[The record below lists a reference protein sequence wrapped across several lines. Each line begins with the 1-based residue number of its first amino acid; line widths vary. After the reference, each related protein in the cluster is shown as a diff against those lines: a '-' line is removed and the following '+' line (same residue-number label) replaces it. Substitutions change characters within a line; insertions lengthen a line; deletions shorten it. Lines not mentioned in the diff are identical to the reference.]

1 MKIFTKAKLTNLAVL
16 LAITLLTSCGA
27 HNKLSSPSRDY
38 YKDARSLFR
47 DNKEIEAI
55 YLATQGVIADR
66 AYTNSKEFLYENF
79 DNTMQKIQVE
89 LKQYENTKDTA
100 QAVRRLHIY
109 STLVDI
115 YSNISKI
122 EMPLKHHKNKWQWE
136 TKFVDYTSQKQEAKD
151 QAYTVFYNL
160 AVKTLHE
167 SNNREGVTKANSIFI
182 TGHNRYT
189 DEGSDKRQESLKN
202 FQNELFTYGDKFKD
216 ADTWEQVIPAAQA
229 FFHAKALKNDTERA
243 NQSYDY
249 TSKRVS
255 MLLTQDGKAHT
266 QKGDIPSL
274 LRADQ
279 LFGWAAD
286 WDKSNTEAVRL
297 KEELKPTIAEAYY
310 QEAVTSE
317 RQPNVNLAEVKELYL
332 NAQKWVPDYKDT
344 EVRIYS
350 LTIRQEIIVFQN
362 NVASTQKEYNN
373 TQGNMKKVNGAANS
387 ADDVMNKITH
397 ISNTLRK
404 LDKTMGTTCAV
415 LKPIS
420 LIPVVGVI
428 AAGVDKAVYMARVPV
443 GKSVDVFN
451 KAEKPFIT
459 PAKKATE
466 KMKSVSN
473 STNDKMNS
481 INNAMNTGQKTAR
494 DLENNIHKVKDVE
507 ALKAIEAAIKELNK
521 SLKVAENQFKGF
533 NNTTNEVVKASN
545 MVIEVSKTIAPV
557 EGGIKKIEPALKQ
570 VGKVTHEID
579 KVLSKKVAGFSV
591 KDALSKADWIANQ
604 AMKLLDPVL
613 KDLGVEI
620 PQIPGVA
627 ELEAA
632 IAGFKPKFEA
642 VDRARAQL
650 EGELKA
656 FTNIDNS
663 LTKNLKVIQSHIN

>member
-1 MKIFTKAKLTNLAVL
+1 MKLTNLAVII
-16 LAITLLTSCGA
+16 AITLLTSCGA
-27 HNKLSSPSRDY
+27 HNKLSSPSRSY
-38 YKDARSLFR
+38 YQDARSLFR

-55 YLATQGVIADR
+55 YLATQGVLADR

-89 LKQYENTKDTA
+89 LKQYENTQDTT
-100 QAVRRLHIY
+100 QAVRKLHIY
-109 STLVDI
+109 STLVEI
-115 YSNISKI
+115 YNNISKM

-167 SNNREGVTKANSIFI
+167 SKNREGVTKANSIYT

-189 DEGSDKRQESLKN
+189 DAGSEKRQESLKN
-202 FQNELFTYGDKFKD
+202 FQNELFAYGDRHKD
-216 ADTWEQVIPAAQA
+216 ADSWEVVIPAAQA
-229 FFHAKALKNDTERA
+229 FSYAKALLNDTARA
-243 NQSYDY
+243 EEGFEY

-255 MLLTQDGKAHT
+255 KLQTEDGKAHT
-266 QKGDIPSL
+266 KKGDIPSL
-274 LRADQ
+274 IRADQ
-279 LFGWAAD
+279 LYGWAVE
-286 WDKSNTEAVRL
+286 WDKSNTEAARL

-310 QEAVTSE
+310 QKAVTSE

-332 NAQKWVPDYKDT
+332 NAQKWIPDYKDT

-387 ADDVMNKITH
+387 ADDVMSKITH

-420 LIPVVGVI
+420 LIPVVGVV

-459 PAKKATE
+459 PAKNATE

-481 INNAMNTGQKTAR
+481 INNAMTTGQKTAR

-533 NNTTNEVVKASN
+533 NKTTNEVVKASN
-545 MVIEVSKTIAPV
+545 TIIEVSKTIAPV

-613 KDLGVEI
+613 KDLGVSI
-620 PQIPGVA
+620 PQIPGIA

-632 IAGFKPKFEA
+632 IAGFKPRFEA

-663 LTKNLKVIQSHIN
+663 LTKNLKIIQSHIN

>member
-1 MKIFTKAKLTNLAVL
+1 MQKVQAELNL
-16 LAITLLTSCGA
+16 
-27 HNKLSSPSRDY
+27 
-38 YKDARSLFR
+38 
-47 DNKEIEAI
+47 
-55 YLATQGVIADR
+55 
-66 AYTNSKEFLYENF
+66 YTNP
-79 DNTMQKIQVE
+79 
-89 LKQYENTKDTA
+89 KDTT
-100 QAVRRLHIY
+100 QAVRKLHIY

-115 YSNISKI
+115 YSNISKM

-136 TKFVDYTSQKQEAKD
+136 TKFVDYTAQKQTAKE
-151 QAYTVFYNL
+151 QAYSVFYNL
-160 AVKTLHE
+160 AVKTLHASKTRDE
-167 SNNREGVTKANSIFI
+167 VTKANSIFT

-216 ADTWEQVIPAAQA
+216 ADNWEQVIPAAQA
-229 FFHAKALKNDTERA
+229 FYHAKALKNDTERA
-243 NQSYDY
+243 NQSFDY
-249 TSKRVS
+249 TSKRIS

-266 QKGDIPSL
+266 QKGDIASL

-279 LFGWAAD
+279 LYGWAVE
-286 WDKSNTEAVRL
+286 WNKENSEAAQL
-297 KEELKPTIAEAYY
+297 KEALKPIIAEAYY
-310 QEAVTSE
+310 QKAVSSE
-317 RQPNVNLAEVKELYL
+317 RLPDVNLAEVKELYL
-332 NAQKWVPDYKDT
+332 NAQKWVPNYKDT

-350 LTIRQEIIVFQN
+350 LTIRQEIIVFQR

-373 TQGNMKKVNGAANS
+373 TQGNMKKVNSAANS
-387 ADDVMNKITH
+387 ADDVMSKITH

-420 LIPVVGVI
+420 LIPVVGVV

-451 KAEKPFIT
+451 KVEKPFIT
-459 PAKKATE
+459 PAKNATE

-494 DLENNIHKVKDVE
+494 DLENNIHKVKDIN

-521 SLKVAENQFKGF
+521 SLNVAEKQFKGF
-533 NNTTNEVVKASN
+533 NKTTNEVVKASN
-545 MVIEVSKTIAPV
+545 SVIEVSKTIAPV

-579 KVLSKKVAGFSV
+579 KVLSKKVMGFSV
-591 KDALSKADWIANQ
+591 KDALSKADWIANK
-604 AMKLLDPVL
+604 AMGLLEPVL
-613 KDLGVEI
+613 KDLGVSI
-620 PQIPGVA
+620 PQIPGMA
-627 ELEAA
+627 ELEQTL
-632 IAGFKPKFEA
+632 AGFKPRFEA

-650 EGELKA
+650 EGERKA

-663 LTKNLKVIQSHIN
+663 LTKNLKIIQSHIN